1 MVQEGGATSR
11 APAAAATL
19 TSSTTSFVTW
29 AVAHY
34 GFGGQIPPEVYGFL
48 QLVVPAA
55 LGWAATCIAH
65 HQQDRAGS

>member
-1 MVQEGGATSR
+1 MGDEATSR

-19 TSSTTSFVTW
+19 TSSTTSVVTW

-34 GFGGQIPPEVYGFL
+34 GFGGAIPPEVFGFL

-65 HQQDRAGS
+65 RRQERART